1 MKYFD
6 EMRALLLE
14 RLDTDREL
22 EEREIREGIDELL
35 LSCGRRPL
43 TLKERRSWDG
53 SCSIPSG
60 DWMCCRN
67 WRMIRKSRR
76 LW

>member
-43 TLKERRSWDG
+43 TLTEREELGRELFYSVRGLDV
-53 SCSIPSG
+53 
-60 DWMCCRN
+60 
-67 WRMIRKSRR
+67 
-76 LW
+76 LQ